1 MNTDAEEGGAHS
13 TPHKVKVFSP
23 YLSDSAGTGTSQGN
37 EEQQV
42 RTSIITKILNTR
54 AKGRHLFYSTVEA
67 LPATTLISDQLWL
80 RPPL

>member
-1 MNTDAEEGGAHS
+1 MNTATEKGSANS
-13 TPHKVKVFSP
+13 TPHKVKVVSP
-23 YLSDSAGTGTSQGN
+23 YLSDSAGTGTSQDN

-67 LPATTLISDQLWL
+67 LLVTTLTSDQL
-80 RPPL
+80 

>member
-1 MNTDAEEGGAHS
+1 MNTATEEGGANS
-13 TPHKVKVFSP
+13 TPHKVKVVSP
-23 YLSDSAGTGTSQGN
+23 YLSDSAGTGTSQDN

-67 LPATTLISDQLWL
+67 LLVTTLTSDQL
-80 RPPL
+80 